1 MYYQPTGSPHVMTKL
16 AEFLP
21 PRNRH
26 YPMDIAYCEAG
37 PTMTK
42 AEDGMLGYVWKAF
55 FRGNEICVKREDLDE
70 IHVITTKENI
80 TQLDI
85 TFDQTMRPFLCYV
98 KGGLPYY
105 YHFNKDDNSYS
116 EVALDPTV
124 TFPRC
129 ALDMPYDIPNSDIYI
144 GYTRN
149 GNLCYRIQRERFT
162 KEYILATIPHKS
174 MVWRIGRTK
183 DGRFGYQWR

>member
-1 MYYQPTGSPHVMTKL
+1 MYYQPTGRPHIMTKL

-55 FRGNEICVKREDLDE
+55 LRGNEICVRREDLDE
-70 IHVITTKENI
+70 IHIITTQENI

-98 KGGLPYY
+98 KGSLPYY
-105 YHFNKDDNSYS
+105 YHFNKDDSSYS

-144 GYTRN
+144 GYNRN

-162 KEYILATIPHKS
+162 REYILATIPHKS

>member
-1 MYYQPTGSPHVMTKL
+1 MYYQPTGRPHIMTKS

-37 PTMTK
+37 PTITR

-55 FRGNEICVKREDLDE
+55 LRGNEICVKREDLDE
-70 IHVITTKENI
+70 VHVITTKENI

-98 KGGLPYY
+98 KDGLPYY
-105 YHFNKDDNSYS
+105 YHFNKDDSSYS

-144 GYTRN
+144 GYNRN

-162 KEYILATIPHKS
+162 REYILATIPHKS

>member
-1 MYYQPTGSPHVMTKL
+1 M

-26 YPMDIAYCEAG
+26 YPMDVAYCEAG
-37 PTMTK
+37 PTMTR
-42 AEDGMLGYVWKAF
+42 AEDGMLGYVWKAYLD
-55 FRGNEICVKREDLDE
+55 GNKVCVKREDLDE
-70 IHVITTKENI
+70 VHVITTQDNI

-98 KGGLPYY
+98 KNDLPYY
-105 YHFNKDDNSYS
+105 YHFNAEDSSYS

-124 TFPRC
+124 TYPRC
-129 ALDMPYDIPNSDIYI
+129 ALDKPDSIPSSDIYI
-144 GYTRN
+144 GYHHN

-162 KEYILATIPHKS
+162 KEYVLATLPHKS
-174 MVWRIGRTK
+174 MVWRIGRTI

>member
-1 MYYQPTGSPHVMTKL
+1 MYYQPTGKPHVMTKL

-55 FRGNEICVKREDLDE
+55 LRGNEICVKREDLDE

-98 KGGLPYY
+98 KDGFPYY
-105 YHFNKDDNSYS
+105 YHFNKDDSSYS

-129 ALDMPYDIPNSDIYI
+129 ALDMPYDTPNSDIYI
-144 GYTRN
+144 GYNRK

>member
-1 MYYQPTGSPHVMTKL
+1 MYYHPQGEPHRVTTL
-16 AEFLP
+16 LEFAP

-26 YPMDIAYCEAG
+26 YPMNVAYCEAG
-37 PTMTK
+37 EVMTK

-55 FRGNEICVKREDLDE
+55 LRGNEICVKREDLDE

-98 KGGLPYY
+98 KDGLPYY
-105 YHFNKDDNSYS
+105 YHFNKDDSSYS

-129 ALDMPYDIPNSDIYI
+129 ALDMPYDISNSDIYI
-144 GYTRN
+144 GYNRN

-174 MVWRIGRTK
+174 MVWRIGHTK

>member
-1 MYYQPTGSPHVMTKL
+1 MYYQPTNRPHVMTKL

-55 FRGNEICVKREDLDE
+55 LRGNEICVKREDLDE

-98 KGGLPYY
+98 KDGFPYY
-105 YHFNKDDNSYS
+105 YHFNKDDSSYS

-144 GYTRN
+144 GYNRN

-162 KEYILATIPHKS
+162 KEYVLATIPYKS

>member
-1 MYYQPTGSPHVMTKL
+1 MYYQPTGRPHVMTKL

-55 FRGNEICVKREDLDE
+55 LDGDKVCVKREDLDE

-98 KGGLPYY
+98 KDGLPYY
-105 YHFNKDDNSYS
+105 YHFNKDDSSYS

-129 ALDMPYDIPNSDIYI
+129 ALDRPYDIPNSDIYI
-144 GYTRN
+144 GYNRN

-162 KEYILATIPHKS
+162 KEYVLATIPHKS

>member
-1 MYYQPTGSPHVMTKL
+1 MYYQPTDEPHVMTKL
-16 AEFLP
+16 AEFHP

-26 YPMDIAYCEAG
+26 HPMDIAYCEAG
-37 PTMTK
+37 PTMTN

-55 FRGNEICVKREDLDE
+55 LRGNEVCVKREDLDE
-70 IHVITTKENI
+70 VHVITTKEGI

-98 KGGLPYY
+98 KDGLPYY
-105 YHFNKDDNSYS
+105 YHFNKDDSSYS

-129 ALDMPYDIPNSDIYI
+129 ALDMPYDIPHSDIYI
-144 GYTRN
+144 GYNRD

-162 KEYILATIPHKS
+162 KEYVLATLPYKS
-174 MVWRIGRTK
+174 MVWRIGLTK

>member
-1 MYYQPTGSPHVMTKL
+1 MYYQPTDRPHIMSKL

-55 FRGNEICVKREDLDE
+55 LRGNEICVKREDLDE
-70 IHVITTKENI
+70 IHVITTQENI
-80 TQLDI
+80 TQIDI

-98 KGGLPYY
+98 KAGLPYY
-105 YHFNKDDNSYS
+105 YHFNKDDSSYS

-129 ALDMPYDIPNSDIYI
+129 ALDMPYDIPKSDIYI
-144 GYTRN
+144 GYNRN

-162 KEYILATIPHKS
+162 KEYVLATIPHKS

-183 DGRFGYQWR
+183 DDRFGYQWR

>member
-1 MYYQPTGSPHVMTKL
+1 MYHQPTGRPHVMTKL

-26 YPMDIAYCEAG
+26 YPMGIAYCEAG

-55 FRGNEICVKREDLDE
+55 LRGNEICVKREDLDE

-98 KGGLPYY
+98 KDGLPYY
-105 YHFNKDDNSYS
+105 YHFNKDDSSYS

-129 ALDMPYDIPNSDIYI
+129 ALDMPYDISNSDIYI
-144 GYTRN
+144 GYNRN

-174 MVWRIGRTK
+174 MVWRIGHTK

>member
-1 MYYQPTGSPHVMTKL
+1 MYYQPTGKPHIMTKM
-16 AEFLP
+16 AEFAP

-37 PTMTK
+37 PTMTR
-42 AEDGMLGYVWKAF
+42 AEDGMLGYVWQAF
-55 FRGNEICVKREDLDE
+55 LRGNEICVKREDLDE

-85 TFDQTMRPFLCYV
+85 TFDQNMRPFLCYV
-98 KGGLPYY
+98 KDGLPYY
-105 YHFNKDDNSYS
+105 YHFNRDDSSYS

-149 GNLCYRIQRERFT
+149 GNLCYRIQRGRFT
-162 KEYILATIPHKS
+162 KEYVLATIPHKS
-174 MVWRIGRTK
+174 MVWRIGLTK

>member
-16 AEFLP
+16 VEFLP
-21 PRNRH
+21 PRNRY

-42 AEDGMLGYVWKAF
+42 AENGMLGYVWKAF
-55 FRGNEICVKREDLDE
+55 LRGNEICVKREDLDE
-70 IHVITTKENI
+70 IHVITSKENI

-98 KGGLPYY
+98 KDGLPYY
-105 YHFNKDDNSYS
+105 YHFDKDDSSYS

-144 GYTRN
+144 GYNRD

-162 KEYILATIPHKS
+162 KEYVLATIPHRS

>member
-1 MYYQPTGSPHVMTKL
+1 MYYQPPNQPHVMTKL
-16 AEFLP
+16 AQFKA
-21 PRNRH
+21 PRNRY
-26 YPMDIAYCEAG
+26 YPMTVAYCEAG
-37 PTMTK
+37 PTITR
-42 AEDGMLGYVWKAF
+42 AEDGMTGYVWYAYLD
-55 FRGNEICVKREDLDE
+55 GNKLCVKREDLDE
-70 IHVITTKENI
+70 VHVITEQANI

-85 TFDQTMRPFLCYV
+85 TFDQNMRPFLCYV
-98 KGGLPYY
+98 KNNLPYY
-105 YHFNKDDNSYS
+105 YHFNKEDSSYS

-144 GYTRN
+144 GYNRD

-162 KEYILATIPHKS
+162 KEYILATISHKS

>member
-1 MYYQPTGSPHVMTKL
+1 MYYQPTGRPHVMTKL

-42 AEDGMLGYVWKAF
+42 ADDGMLGYVWKAF
-55 FRGNEICVKREDLDE
+55 LRGNEICVKREDLDE
-70 IHVITTKENI
+70 IHVIATKENI

-98 KGGLPYY
+98 KDGLPYY
-105 YHFNKDDNSYS
+105 YHFNKDDSSYS

-129 ALDMPYDIPNSDIYI
+129 ALDMPYDISKSDIYI
-144 GYTRN
+144 GYNRN

-162 KEYILATIPHKS
+162 REYILATIPTKS
-174 MVWRIGRTK
+174 MVWRIGHTK
-183 DGRFGYQWR
+183 GGRFGYQWR

>member
-1 MYYQPTGSPHVMTKL
+1 MYYQPPGGPHVMTKL

-55 FRGNEICVKREDLDE
+55 LRGNEICVKREDLDE

-98 KGGLPYY
+98 RDGLPYY
-105 YHFNKDDNSYS
+105 YHFNKDDSSYS

-129 ALDMPYDIPNSDIYI
+129 ALDMPYDIPYSDIYI
-144 GYTRN
+144 GYNRN
-149 GNLCYRIQRERFT
+149 GNLCYRIQRERFI

-183 DGRFGYQWR
+183 DDRFGYQWR

>member
-1 MYYQPTGSPHVMTKL
+1 MYYQPTGRPHAMTKL

-42 AEDGMLGYVWKAF
+42 AENGMLGYVWKAF
-55 FRGNEICVKREDLDE
+55 LRGNEICVKREDLDE
-70 IHVITTKENI
+70 IHVITTQPNI

-98 KGGLPYY
+98 KNNLPHY
-105 YHFNKDDNSYS
+105 YHFNKDDSSYS

-144 GYTRN
+144 GYNRN

-162 KEYILATIPHKS
+162 REYILATIPHKS

>member
-1 MYYQPTGSPHVMTKL
+1 MYYQLTGRPHIMTKL

-55 FRGNEICVKREDLDE
+55 LRGNEICIKREDLDE

-98 KGGLPYY
+98 KDGLPYY
-105 YHFNKDDNSYS
+105 YHFNKDDSSYS

-129 ALDMPYDIPNSDIYI
+129 ALDMPYDISKSDIYI
-144 GYTRN
+144 GYSRD
-149 GNLCYRIQRERFT
+149 GNLCYRIQHERFT
-162 KEYILATIPHKS
+162 KEHILATIPTKS

-183 DGRFGYQWR
+183 GGRFGYQWR

>member
-1 MYYQPTGSPHVMTKL
+1 MYYQPTDRPHVMTKL

-42 AEDGMLGYVWKAF
+42 AGDGMLGYVWKAF
-55 FRGNEICVKREDLDE
+55 LRGNEVCVKREDLDE
-70 IHVITTKENI
+70 IHIITTQPNI

-98 KGGLPYY
+98 KDDLPYY
-105 YHFNKDDNSYS
+105 YHFNKDDNSFY

-144 GYTRN
+144 GYHYN
-149 GNLCYRIQRERFT
+149 GKLCYRIQRERFL
-162 KEYILATIPHKS
+162 KAYELAENPTKS

>member
-1 MYYQPTGSPHVMTKL
+1 MYYQPPGGPHVMTKL

-55 FRGNEICVKREDLDE
+55 LRGNEICVKREDLDE

-98 KGGLPYY
+98 RDGLPYY
-105 YHFNKDDNSYS
+105 YHFNKDDSSYS

-129 ALDMPYDIPNSDIYI
+129 ALDMPYAIPNSDIYI
-144 GYTRN
+144 GYNRN

-162 KEYILATIPHKS
+162 REYILATIPHKS
-174 MVWRIGRTK
+174 IVWRIGRTK

>member
-1 MYYQPTGSPHVMTKL
+1 MTKL

-42 AEDGMLGYVWKAF
+42 AEDGMLGYMWKAF
-55 FRGNEICVKREDLDE
+55 CRNNEICVKREDLDE

-80 TQLDI
+80 THLDI

-98 KGGLPYY
+98 RDGLPYY
-105 YHFNKDDNSYS
+105 YHFNKDDSSYS

-144 GYTRN
+144 GYNRN

-162 KEYILATIPHKS
+162 KEYILATITHKS
-174 MVWRIGRTK
+174 MVWRIGRTE

>member
-1 MYYQPTGSPHVMTKL
+1 MYHQPVGRPHVMTKL

-37 PTMTK
+37 PTITK
-42 AEDGMLGYVWKAF
+42 AGDGMLGYVWKAF
-55 FRGNEICVKREDLDE
+55 LRGNELCVKREDLDE

-98 KGGLPYY
+98 KDGLPYY
-105 YHFNKDDNSYS
+105 YHFNKDDSSYS

-129 ALDMPYDIPNSDIYI
+129 ALDRPYDIPISDIYI
-144 GYTRN
+144 GYNRN

-162 KEYILATIPHKS
+162 REYILATIPHKS

>member
-1 MYYQPTGSPHVMTKL
+1 MYYQPTGRPHVMTKL

-55 FRGNEICVKREDLDE
+55 LRGSEICVKREDLDE
-70 IHVITTKENI
+70 IHIITTKENI

-98 KGGLPYY
+98 KDGLPYY
-105 YHFNKDDNSYS
+105 YHFNKDDSSYS

-144 GYTRN
+144 GYNRN

-162 KEYILATIPHKS
+162 KEYVLATIPHKS
-174 MVWRIGRTK
+174 MVWRVGRTK
-183 DGRFGYQWR
+183 DDRFGYQWR